1 MPEEAKAATNKVQ
14 ARLLAALQMQAQVIV
29 LLMRKGNYF
38 ECDELDKEGGEGDEG
53 IEMSGMKVLC
63 NFKSDGHKQ

>member
-1 MPEEAKAATNKVQ
+1 MEEVKAATNKVQ

-38 ECDELDKEGGEGDEG
+38 ECDELDKEEGEG
-53 IEMSGMKVLC
+53 GMRV
-63 NFKSDGHKQ
+63 